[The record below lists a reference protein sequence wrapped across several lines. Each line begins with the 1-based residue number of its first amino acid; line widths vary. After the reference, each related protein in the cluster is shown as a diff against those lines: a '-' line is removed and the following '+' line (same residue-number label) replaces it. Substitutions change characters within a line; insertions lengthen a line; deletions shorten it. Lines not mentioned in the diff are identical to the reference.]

1 MNELSKQLD
10 NIILEE
16 IKNINQKIKGTSF
29 LESLKI
35 ALIDKINENPND
47 LKLKFNKINKN
58 ILKYENEQKKF
69 EFVYLNCKSPI
80 IFLNKKLPNNTLL
93 ICFHGNIQLDIFDF
107 NKKNVFKKFNLKSN
121 TGITISKDTI
131 CNINHTKDSNIIEIY
146 AEDKVLDIEIK
157 KESTT

>member
-47 LKLKFNKINKN
+47 LKLKFNK
-58 ILKYENEQKKF
+58 
-69 EFVYLNCKSPI
+69 
-80 IFLNKKLPNNTLL
+80 
-93 ICFHGNIQLDIFDF
+93 
-107 NKKNVFKKFNLKSN
+107 
-121 TGITISKDTI
+121 
-131 CNINHTKDSNIIEIY
+131 
-146 AEDKVLDIEIK
+146 
-157 KESTT
+157 